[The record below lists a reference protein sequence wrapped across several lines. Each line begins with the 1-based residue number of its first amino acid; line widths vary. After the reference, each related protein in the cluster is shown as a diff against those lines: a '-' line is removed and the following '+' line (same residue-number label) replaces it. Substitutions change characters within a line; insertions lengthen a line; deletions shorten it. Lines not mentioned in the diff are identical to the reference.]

1 MTKLRCSVFILPHGM
16 AVTGTD
22 CTHMP
27 LWNQVPVSWWVGVPF
42 LSSAWH
48 QKKTCE
54 MITPHGVIR
63 QFPANGRLITPT
75 MSWSHHLSFDHTVKF
90 LITPL
95 NVWSHRHI
103 FDHTLKFLITP
114 YTFCSHRKDFN
125 HTVKNFDHTV
135 KLFDHTVYILFTPF
149 RFYSHHQI
157 FCSHHLFFMITPS

>member
-1 MTKLRCSVFILPHGM
+1 MRHSDIAIQLVWWKTWKQQVFLLNTCNVI
-16 AVTGTD
+16 
-22 CTHMP
+22 CTHT
-27 LWNQVPVSWWVGVPF
+27 
-42 LSSAWH
+42 H

-75 MSWSHHLSFDHTVKF
+75 MSWSHHLCFDHTVKF

-114 YTFCSHRKDFN
+114 YTFCSHRKDFD
-125 HTVKNFDHTV
+125 HTVKKFDHTV

-149 RFYSHHQI
+149 GLCSHHQF
-157 FCSHHLFFMITPS
+157 FCSLAFLSGNFSTYRIKSRRHGRQRN

>member
-1 MTKLRCSVFILPHGM
+1 MDEYERVEQPPFWQAIVWKRSANRITDKTKSMSNPKWGQSKKI
-16 AVTGTD
+16 
-22 CTHMP
+22 
-27 LWNQVPVSWWVGVPF
+27 S
-42 LSSAWH
+42 H

-103 FDHTLKFLITP
+103 FDHTLKFFITP
-114 YTFCSHRKDFN
+114 YTFCSHRSDFI
-125 HTVKNFDHTV
+125 HTIKFFVHTIYFLWSHRHNFVHTL
-135 KLFDHTVYILFTPF
+135 K
-149 RFYSHHQI
+149 I
-157 FCSHHLFFMITPS
+157 FITLLKF